1 MLDFKRGDRVM
12 VRDNN
17 NDEWQERIYLCTE
30 ENVEYP
36 YYAVYGLHKKQ
47 FAKRNGFPTTM
58 WKQIKPLK
66 KHNMLNIIYDIFTVL
81 VRVITI
87 IALGVIIYRI
97 IKTT

>member
-17 NDEWQERIYLCTE
+17 NDEWQERIYLVTIKGSFSPYLTVNIVYE
-30 ENVEYP
+30 E
-36 YYAVYGLHKKQ
+36 Q
-47 FAKRNGFPTTM
+47 FADGKHFLTSD
-58 WKQIKPLK
+58 WIQIKPIK

-81 VRVITI
+81 VGVMAT
-87 IALGVIIYRI
+87 IALGVIIYGI